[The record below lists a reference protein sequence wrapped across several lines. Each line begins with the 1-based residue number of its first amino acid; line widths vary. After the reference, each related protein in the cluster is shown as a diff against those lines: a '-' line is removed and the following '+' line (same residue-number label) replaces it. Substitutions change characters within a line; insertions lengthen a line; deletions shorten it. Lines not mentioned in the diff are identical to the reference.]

1 MDSSLEK
8 YTDMIDHKLRSY
20 FNILLEEEKAYHP
33 FIGDVFA
40 HLEEFLL
47 RKGKRIASC
56 STLLTYKG
64 YTGEIE
70 DILDVCVG
78 IELYRHGILIHDDLV
93 DRDEER
99 RGGKAFHKLF
109 MYDDRFGE
117 SLAIFYG
124 NILFS
129 QSLKTLSESNFD
141 VKRIDK
147 VIQLFLEDYKAVN
160 ESQTL
165 DLLFEYKEPTVK
177 EWYVMASKRAASLF
191 RASMLTGAI
200 LGAASAQ
207 DLKILEEAAMHTGY
221 SFDIQ
226 DDIIGTFASEEQ
238 YGRATGGDILLG
250 KRPLHVIYAYQ
261 LSNKDVQ
268 YGLRNILRAKK
279 AGSKDIDKIR
289 KIIKECGA
297 LAKTKQISRDH
308 ADKAIKLINKTS
320 MTAESKNFFSHLINF
335 VSESLDWYK

>member
-1 MDSSLEK
+1 MDRLLEE
-8 YTDMIDHKLRSY
+8 YTELIDHKLREY
-20 FNILLEEEKAYHP
+20 FKTVLEEGRAYHP

-40 HLEEFLL
+40 QVEEFLL

-70 DILDVCVG
+70 DILDICVG

-93 DRDEER
+93 DRDEKR
-99 RGGKAFHKLF
+99 RGGEAFHKLF
-109 MYDDRFGE
+109 TYGDRFGE
-117 SLAIFYG
+117 SMAVFYG

-129 QSLKTLSESNFD
+129 QALRTLFESNFEC
-141 VKRIDK
+141 IGK
-147 VIQLFLEDYKAVN
+147 VIKLFLEDYKAVN

-165 DLLFEYKEPTVK
+165 DLLFEHKEPTVE

-191 RASMLTGAI
+191 KASMLTGAI
-200 LGAASAQ
+200 LGGASAQ
-207 DLKILEEAAMHTGY
+207 DLQILEEAAMHIGY

-250 KRPLHVIYAYQ
+250 KKPLHMVYAYKLAKGDLQ
-261 LSNKDVQ
+261 Q
-268 YGLRNILRAKK
+268 ELRNIAADAEGIEKVK
-279 AGSKDIDKIR
+279 

-297 LAKTKQISRDH
+297 LAKTKEVSRDH
-308 ADKAIKLINKTS
+308 ASRAIKLINKTS
-320 MTAESKNFFSHLINF
+320 MNAESKNFFKDLIDF
-335 VSESLDWYK
+335 VTESLDWYSIG